1 MENDLRSTEGAH
13 RARGALL
20 LALPLAIALTA
31 CGAGGSVQSDATE
44 AASTGA
50 SGRATAED
58 MAWFTRG
65 GDMTRIS
72 KLDDWRAASTEDRL
86 ASAAD
91 LLSRKLP
98 NLPAPAEA
106 IAMART
112 LEAEITA
119 EANTGE
125 RGYLGPILDRVS
137 VEQGWTT
144 E

>member
-1 MENDLRSTEGAH
+1 MRSTKGAH

-20 LALPLAIALTA
+20 LALPLAIALAA
-31 CGAGGSVQSDATE
+31 CDAGGATQGDATQ
-44 AASTGA
+44 AASAGA
-50 SGRATAED
+50 AGRASADD
-58 MAWFTRG
+58 MRWFTRG
-65 GDMTRIS
+65 GSMTRIS
-72 KLDDWRAASTEDRL
+72 KLDDWRAASTEERL

-98 NLPAPAEA
+98 SLPAPAEA

-125 RGYLGPILDRVS
+125 RGYLGPILDRVA

>member
-1 MENDLRSTEGAH
+1 LTVLAGCGDAGSARPGSDTSRSSA
-13 RARGALL
+13 
-20 LALPLAIALTA
+20 
-31 CGAGGSVQSDATE
+31 
-44 AASTGA
+44 
-50 SGRATAED
+50 ATAED
-58 MAWFTRG
+58 MRWFTRG
-65 GDMTRIS
+65 GDMNRRST
-72 KLDDWRAASTEDRL
+72 LDDWRAASTEERL

-91 LLSRKLP
+91 LLSMKVP

-125 RGYLGPILDRVS
+125 RGYLGFVVDRIA
-137 VEQGWTT
+137 VEQNWTT